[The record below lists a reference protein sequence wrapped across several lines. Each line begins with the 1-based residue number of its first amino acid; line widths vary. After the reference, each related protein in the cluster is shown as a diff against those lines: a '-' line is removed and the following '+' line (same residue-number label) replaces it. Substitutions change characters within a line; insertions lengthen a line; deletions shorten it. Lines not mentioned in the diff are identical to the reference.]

1 MIHGL
6 SHLFMFIPFLS
17 ASCCRANTST
27 PFLPSMQAEIAWQY
41 AYCAWPTLPTPTT
54 DANVSFGP
62 IKASKPGLQRVWAD
76 KVPNNHIY
84 LHGIQP
90 HWNSTPT
97 KSSNLPQTQ
106 NLLNLFELIQKIS
119 AYSTSD
125 CWSCHVIMSYSFLNP
140 SKAPCQRNKAT
151 ETTRPLSSLTEWA
164 DCHSHRDVKCATS
177 ANWITPVR
185 PLLCLANCP
194 FLWYTMS
201 HHVVHHVFPPHCA
214 VFRYVS
220 IPRCRRCHQLQCLLP
235 LRRLPLDGNAKMTE
249 TRETTWDSA
258 MCQNIRKYPKIS
270 ENHVWCWCRET
281 SETWNDFDM
290 FRFRLRQLLQSSGK
304 FRPCGRSQCQPVKAG
319 GRGWLGD
326 DRTENIGS
334 EIFSSDCQDFSSDCS
349 NDSESF
355 RSLRGKIRYR
365 VSKPDFQTSNSWF
378 PYSISSQHL
387 AQSSWELPTL
397 RVTASASTA
406 SEDAALGDRDTKWYE
421 GFEHPIG
428 DTKNSSAKQIGD
440 GRRQSKIS
448 NIDYSWLFCQSAVS
462 ESHDESSAIACAEAP
477 SNSKWNISVV
487 VLKKG

>member
-1 MIHGL
+1 MRTVHGQL
-6 SHLFMFIPFLS
+6 CQLQPLMRTSHLVQSKLQSLDCNVSGPTKFQTT
-17 ASCCRANTST
+17 TST
-27 PFLPSMQAEIAWQY
+27 GTVFNLTGTRHRPRVQTFRKPKIYWTYLNSFKKSLHIPQVIAGH
-41 AYCAWPTLPTPTT
+41 AMSSCPTLFSIHQKHLARGIRPQRQHVHCPL
-54 DANVSFGP
+54 SQ
-62 IKASKPGLQRVWAD
+62 SGLIVT
-76 KVPNNHIY
+76 V
-84 LHGIQP
+84 
-90 HWNSTPT
+90 
-97 KSSNLPQTQ
+97 
-106 NLLNLFELIQKIS
+106 
-119 AYSTSD
+119 
-125 CWSCHVIMSYSFLNP
+125 
-140 SKAPCQRNKAT
+140 T
-151 ETTRPLSSLTEWA
+151 ETLNVRLQPTELHLWDPCYA
-164 DCHSHRDVKCATS
+164 LRTARFCG
-177 ANWITPVR
+177 TPWVTM
-185 PLLCLANCP
+185 
-194 FLWYTMS
+194 WYTMYFLLTALCFDMFLFQGVGDAISCSAFS
-201 HHVVHHVFPPHCA
+201 HWDASHWTGTPKWPKRV
-214 VFRYVS
+214 
-220 IPRCRRCHQLQCLLP
+220 RR
-235 LRRLPLDGNAKMTE
+235 
-249 TRETTWDSA
+249 RETVQCAKISE
-258 MCQNIRKYPKIS
+258 NIRKYPKIMYDADAGKHLKHGMIS
-270 ENHVWCWCRET
+270 IC
-281 SETWNDFDM
+281 FDSGCVSCYKV
-290 FRFRLRQLLQSSGK
+290 LASSGLA
-304 FRPCGRSQCQPVKAG
+304 AG
-319 GRGWLGD
+319 ANASLSRQGRGWLGD

-440 GRRQSKIS
+440 GRRQLKIS

>member
-1 MIHGL
+1 
-6 SHLFMFIPFLS
+6 MFIPFLS

-41 AYCAWPTLPTPTT
+41 AYCAWPTLPTPAPTPTT
-54 DANVSFGP
+54 DANVSFGR
-62 IKASKPGLQRVWAD
+62 IKATATCLGRQSSK
-76 KVPNNHIY
+76 
-84 LHGIQP
+84 QP
-90 HWNSTPT
+90 HLPARYPT
-97 KSSNLPQTQ
+97 SLELDTDQVFQMSLQTKV
-106 NLLNLFELIQKIS
+106 LLNSFELIQKIS

-125 CWSCHVIMSYSFLNP
+125 CWSCHVIMSYSFLIN
-140 SKAPCQRNKAT
+140 SSQGNKAT
-151 ETTRPLSSLTEWA
+151 ETGWA

-177 ANWITPVR
+177 AHWNTPVR

-270 ENHVWCWCRET
+270 ENIRKSCMMLMQGNI
-281 SETWNDFDM
+281 WNM
-290 FRFRLRQLLQSSGK
+290 EWFRYVSIQVASAATKFWQVPALRQE
-304 FRPCGRSQCQPVKAG
+304 PMPACH
-319 GRGWLGD
+319 GRGAGD
-326 DRTENIGS
+326 DSGMTELRT
-334 EIFSSDCQDFSSDCS
+334 SDRKSAQDFSSDCS

-355 RSLRGKIRYR
+355 RSLRDKIRYR

-421 GFEHPIG
+421 GFERPIG

-440 GRRQSKIS
+440 ERRQLKIS

-462 ESHDESSAIACAEAP
+462 ESHDESSAIACAVAP